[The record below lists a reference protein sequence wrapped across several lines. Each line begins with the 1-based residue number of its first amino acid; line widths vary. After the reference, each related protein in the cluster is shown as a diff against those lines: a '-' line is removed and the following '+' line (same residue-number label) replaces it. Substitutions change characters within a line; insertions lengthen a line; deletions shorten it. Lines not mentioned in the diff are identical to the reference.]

1 MIATEIRS
9 FNAGSAMLFSWH
21 EEIRMIRSV
30 LFALAL
36 LIAFFLDA
44 HAAPGPYEKGG
55 PSVVLAYDNTGDFG
69 PATPGTKTAGWQEA
83 LDYCVANARDLYVK
97 GGFGGRKAIYHID
110 DTIRFPAAQDFRV
123 DGGIYVI
130 NFKGPDPAVD
140 AVRIDSAMNCE
151 YHLGLIVYG
160 GKGAG
165 LRIKPE
171 KPVPI
176 DGFPVVIE
184 TQINSQGIADPAPF
198 TAGPR
203 DAGTGLVIDA
213 SVAGVNYTKMYFA
226 SILNFK
232 QCISIGGE
240 RGFYA
245 NEFICE
251 HLHTNAHGSTLVTID
266 RTSNAN
272 RFRFGIGV
280 DQGATEV
287 TGIDLHGFRNT
298 FDLASRGGGFAA
310 GREIILRASSEG
322 NQINVLTHQDVLKM
336 ITDEAERPTNQ
347 VTWAGPPAPLRTIK
361 GDAKSWTY
369 TQRLFPATVILTAD
383 PDAKVTFTRGAES
396 YAIPAPLGRDI
407 QVSVGDQ
414 LSVECQSVPKLRVVP
429 LKTR

>member
-1 MIATEIRS
+1 MK
-9 FNAGSAMLFSWH
+9 NFSMH
-21 EEIRMIRSV
+21 FTIFIVCALS
-30 LFALAL
+30 ALAV
-36 LIAFFLDA
+36 
-44 HAAPGPYEKGG
+44 PGPTEKNG
-55 PSVVLAYDNTGDFG
+55 PCVVLAYDDTGDFG

-83 LDYCVANARDLYVK
+83 LDYCVVNARDLYVK

-123 DGGIYVI
+123 DGGVYVI

-171 KPVPI
+171 NPVPI

-232 QCISIGGE
+232 QCVSIGGE

-245 NEFICE
+245 NEFTCE
-251 HLHTNAHGSTLVTID
+251 HLHTNAHGSTLITID

-280 DQGATEV
+280 DQGATDV
-287 TGIDLHGFRNT
+287 TGIDLYGFRNT
-298 FDLASRGGGFAA
+298 LDLASRGDGFAA
-310 GREIILRASSEG
+310 GKELILRPSSEG
-322 NQINVLTHQDVLKM
+322 NQINVLTQHDVLSM

-347 VTWAGPPAPLRTIK
+347 LTWAGPPAPVRTIT
-361 GDAKSWTY
+361 GDTGTWKY
-369 TQRLFPATVILTAD
+369 TQRLFPATVTLTQG
-383 PDAKVTFTRGAES
+383 DAPRVTFRRGED
-396 YAIPAPLGRDI
+396 AIKLASPLGRDI
-407 QVSVGDQ
+407 QLSIGDQ
-414 LSVECQSVPKLRVVP
+414 LVVESQSAPELRVVP
-429 LKTR
+429 LKTE